1 VEIISLNGSVTL
13 AGTIDLLGKG
23 DVSLA
28 GYLFVDAN
36 KDMVIESTAKLTG
49 LGKKSGGGNF
59 DFYASRN
66 VVIDGLV
73 NTNESVDV
81 YAEGDIS
88 IGGTI
93 LVVGK
98 PDGDTPITDLSGCGI
113 TLRNGALVESR
124 SSVSSAENR
133 LEVRELL
140 TIEPGASLIAD
151 AVGSSS
157 NDLRIR
163 KEDSFMVGG
172 VVEPEFNVTVV
183 PNLQSCS
190 SCVND
195 DDCSPSESCDVL
207 TGQCVGDEG
216 VCGDG
221 ALNPGEECDDG
232 NSEWV
237 AGEYCTDTCELVLCG
252 DPGGD
257 GNSTASDALFALGA
271 AVGTNFCDLCVCDVD
286 DSGAVTASDASKLLS
301 YGVGIPGVS
310 LQCPS
315 CE

>member
-1 VEIISLNGSVTL
+1 
-13 AGTIDLLGKG
+13 
-23 DVSLA
+23 
-28 GYLFVDAN
+28 
-36 KDMVIESTAKLTG
+36 
-49 LGKKSGGGNF
+49 
-59 DFYASRN
+59 
-66 VVIDGLV
+66 
-73 NTNESVDV
+73 V

-98 PDGDTPITDLSGCGI
+98 PDGDTPATSLTGCGI
-113 TLRNGALVESR
+113 TLRNGASVESR

-133 LEVRELL
+133 LEVREFL
-140 TIEPGASLIAD
+140 TVEPGASLIAD
-151 AVGSSS
+151 AVDRGS

-163 KEDSFMVGG
+163 KEDSFVVGG

-183 PNLQSCS
+183 PNLKSCS

-195 DDCSPSESCDVL
+195 DDCSQSEVCDVL
-207 TGQCVGDEG
+207 TGQCVVDEG

-252 DPGGD
+252 DPGAD

-286 DSGAVTASDASKLLS
+286 DSGSVTASDASKLLS
-301 YGVGIPGVS
+301 YGVGVPGVS